1 MLDPAADPAAVGPVL
16 SAFAPAGS
24 EAASIL
30 HLFWIMAIGA
40 VLVWAIVCAIAVH
53 AMRRHQPADEG
64 KARWLILAGGVTI
77 PTLVLGAL
85 LAYGLLL
92 MPPLR
97 AEVPADALRVDI
109 SGEQWWWRVD
119 YRTPEG
125 GVVASANELR
135 LPVGE
140 PVLLTL
146 SSPDVI
152 HSLWIPALAGKVDMI
167 PGRDTRLVLRA
178 ERKGTYRGV
187 CAEFC
192 GASHAH
198 MRFLAVAMP
207 RAEFDRWL
215 QVQAAPAQEPVNA
228 LARQG
233 RDAFLGNGCG
243 ACHAVRGTAAIGN
256 MGPDLTHVG
265 SRLELAAGTLPND
278 GESLRRWITAPHQA
292 KPEALMPAFDML
304 AADDVRAIAT
314 WLESL
319 Q

>member
-1 MLDPAADPAAVGPVL
+1 MAEPAANALL
-16 SAFAPAGS
+16 SAFAPAGP
-24 EAASIL
+24 EAATIL

-40 VLVWAIVCAIAVH
+40 ALVWVIVCAIAIH
-53 AMRRHQPADEG
+53 AMRRRQPAGER
-64 KARWLILAGGVTI
+64 KARWLILAGGVTV
-77 PTLVLGAL
+77 PTIVLGAL
-85 LAYGLLL
+85 LTYGLLL

-97 AEVPADALRVDI
+97 AEVPADAMQVRI
-109 SGEQWWWRVD
+109 SGEQWWWRVA
-119 YRTPEG
+119 YEG
-125 GVVASANELR
+125 ANGQVVASANELR

-140 PVLLTL
+140 PVVLTL

-152 HSLWIPALAGKVDMI
+152 HSFWIPALAGKVDMI

-178 ERKGTYRGV
+178 GREGVFRGV

-207 RAEFDRWL
+207 PDGFDRWL
-215 QVQAAPAQEPVNA
+215 QAQAAPAAEPASA
-228 LARQG
+228 LARRG

-243 ACHAVRGTAAIGN
+243 ACHAVRGTTAVGN

-278 GESLRRWITAPHQA
+278 GDALRRWITAPHHA

-304 AADDVRAIAT
+304 PAEDVQAIAS

>member
-1 MLDPAADPAAVGPVL
+1 
-16 SAFAPAGS
+16 
-24 EAASIL
+24 
-30 HLFWIMAIGA
+30 
-40 VLVWAIVCAIAVH
+40 
-53 AMRRHQPADEG
+53 MRRRRPADEG
-64 KARWLILAGGVTI
+64 QAHWLILVGGAAV
-77 PTLVLGAL
+77 PTVVLGAL
-85 LAYGLLL
+85 LSYGLLL

-97 AEVPADALRVDI
+97 AEVPADALHVRI
-109 SGEQWWWRVD
+109 SGEQWWWRVAYVQAD
-119 YRTPEG
+119 G
-125 GVVASANELR
+125 SVVASANELR
-135 LPVGE
+135 LPIGE
-140 PVLLTL
+140 PVVLTL

-167 PGRDTRLVLRA
+167 PGRDTQLVLRP
-178 ERKGTYRGV
+178 EREGVFRGV

-198 MRFLAVAMP
+198 MRFLAVALP
-207 RAEFDRWL
+207 RAEFDDWL
-215 QVQAAPAQEPVNA
+215 QAQAAPAAEA
-228 LARQG
+228 ASAAARQG

-243 ACHAVRGTAAIGN
+243 GCHAVRGTAAVGD

-278 GESLRRWITAPHQA
+278 GEALRRWITAPHHA

-304 AADDVRAIAT
+304 PAEDVRAIAT

>member
-1 MLDPAADPAAVGPVL
+1 MGDPFEPAL
-16 SAFAPAGS
+16 SALVPGGAEAGT
-24 EAASIL
+24 IL

-40 VLVWAIVCAIAVH
+40 VLVWAVVCFIAWH
-53 AMRRHQPADEG
+53 AMRRQTPAAEH
-64 KARWLILAGGVTI
+64 KARWLIIIGGAAV
-77 PTLVLGAL
+77 PTVVLGAL
-85 LAYGLLL
+85 LTYGLLL

-97 AEVPADALRVDI
+97 AEVPPDALRIRV
-109 SGEQWWWRVD
+109 SGEQWWWRVAYESPD
-119 YRTPEG
+119 G

-140 PVLLTL
+140 PVVLTL

-167 PGRDTRLVLRA
+167 PGRDTHLVLRA
-178 ERKGTYRGV
+178 ERAGVFRGV

-207 RAEFDRWL
+207 RDDFDRWL
-215 QVQAAPAQEPVNA
+215 QAQAAPAAEPPGA
-228 LARQG
+228 LAQRG
-233 RDAFLGNGCG
+233 RAAFLGNGCG
-243 ACHAVRGTAAIGN
+243 GCHAVRGTAAVGSV
-256 MGPDLTHVG
+256 GPDLTHVG

-278 GESLRRWITAPHQA
+278 EQSLRRWINAPHHA

-304 AADDVRAIAT
+304 PARDVRAIAA

>member
-1 MLDPAADPAAVGPVL
+1 MGDPFEPAL
-16 SAFAPAGS
+16 SALAPGGAEAGT
-24 EAASIL
+24 IL

-40 VLVWAIVCAIAVH
+40 VVVWAGVCLIAWH
-53 AMRRHQPADEG
+53 AMKRREPADER
-64 KARWLILAGGVTI
+64 KARWLILMGGAAV
-77 PTLVLGAL
+77 PTVVLGAL
-85 LAYGLLL
+85 LTYGLLL

-97 AEVPADALRVDI
+97 ATVPPDAVRIRV
-109 SGEQWWWRVD
+109 SGEQWWWRVAYESPD
-119 YRTPEG
+119 G
-125 GVVASANELR
+125 GTVASANELR

-167 PGRDTRLVLRA
+167 PGRDTQLVLRA
-178 ERKGTYRGV
+178 ERAGVFRGV

-207 RAEFDRWL
+207 RDDFDRWL
-215 QVQAAPAQEPVNA
+215 RAQAEPAAEPPGA
-228 LARQG
+228 LAQRG
-233 RDAFLGNGCG
+233 RAGFLANGCG
-243 ACHAVRGTAAIGN
+243 SCHTVRGTAAIGEV
-256 MGPDLTHVG
+256 GPDLTHVG

-278 GESLRRWITAPHQA
+278 GESLRRWINAPHHG

-304 AADDVRAIAT
+304 PAQDVRAIAA